1 MSYQLDTLPVMKPFR
16 RKLRKQMTAAEVAL
30 WLMIKN
36 KQLDGER
43 FLRQFSIGHYVVD
56 FYCHKHKLAIE
67 LDGEVHSSED
77 RQTYD
82 KKRTDYLNSVGV
94 TVLRFEN
101 FEVLQYPTRT
111 LDEIR
116 KYLKLLSAWFLILPN
131 PSASLVPLQ
140 RGQTS
145 RCWIYQK

>member
-1 MSYQLDTLPVMKPFR
+1 MISPLTPSTMGEGWGEVGSTRRGRGLLKLDKH
-16 RKLRKQMTAAEVAL
+16 Q
-30 WLMIKN
+30 
-36 KQLDGER
+36 
-43 FLRQFSIGHYVVD
+43 HYVVD

-101 FEVLQYPTRT
+101 FEVFQYPTRT

-116 KYLKLLSAWFLILPN
+116 KHLK
-131 PSASLVPLQ
+131 
-140 RGQTS
+140 
-145 RCWIYQK
+145 

>member
-1 MSYQLDTLPVMKPFR
+1 MKPFR

-82 KKRTDYLNSVGV
+82 KKRTDYLNSEG
-94 TVLRFEN
+94 R
-101 FEVLQYPTRT
+101 R
-111 LDEIR
+111 
-116 KYLKLLSAWFLILPN
+116 
-131 PSASLVPLQ
+131 
-140 RGQTS
+140 
-145 RCWIYQK
+145 IYAFANIPCA